1 MSNYTTKTD
10 LENAAGIDTSNSA
23 LKSNLA
29 SLKAEVDKINV
40 DKLNTAPVDLS
51 KVSNVVNND
60 VVKKTAYDKLF
71 AKKNNIDTSELVLKT
86 KHDTDKSE
94 LEKKILDTSGLDKKL
109 DYNAKITEIESEIP
123 SISGLATSSGLTA
136 VENNSSLVKN
146 NNNNKKKKKKKRKK
160 KQIITQKLV
169 KLKRKFP
176 IITATNK
183 LLLQNLISLRKKFLM
198 KD

>member
-29 SLKAEVDKINV
+29 SLKAEVDKIDV

-60 VVKKTAYDKLF
+60 VVEKTAYDKLF

-136 VENNSSLVKN
+136 VENNSSLVKK
-146 NNNNKKKKKKKRKK
+146 NNNNKKKKNGEKGFKTR
-160 KQIITQKLV
+160 T
-169 KLKRKFP
+169 
-176 IITATNK
+176 
-183 LLLQNLISLRKKFLM
+183 
-198 KD
+198 